1 MSGVF
6 FGRNVAV
13 CRVYRVGLK
22 ALLQKRN
29 APSATGACPAA
40 FTQLAGNSRL
50 VNANIVDHFA
60 FGYVKAVTEFVVE
73 FQRVVFLA
81 VNCA

>member
-29 APSATGACPAA
+29 APSATGAAA